1 MVFANP
7 YASRSQHI
15 SSPKIAQ
22 LRLKGSVSGSEFKPA
37 LARLDM
43 HSWRDLIECCARSFY
58 AMGQESQVWA
68 RGSIDKESGRDT
80 WIKENSMETDK
91 FSAKHSDADQLKK
104 YANDLVKIYKSE
116 KQKRKELEAANLQ
129 LIKYGHDLNKTVS
142 ELKVANLE
150 LRKAYLDTI
159 YRLVIAAEYRDEDT
173 GDHIIR
179 IGRYS
184 ALIAEKLGMPDINPK
199 DMLYA
204 APMHDI
210 GKIGIPDHIL
220 LKPDRLT
227 DEEFDIV
234 KTHTAIGGKILSN
247 SNAKIIM
254 LAEQIA
260 LSHHEQ
266 WNGQGYP
273 NGLSGKD
280 IPLIGRIVAVADVF
294 DALISKRSHKK
305 ANR

>member
-1 MVFANP
+1 
-7 YASRSQHI
+7 
-15 SSPKIAQ
+15 
-22 LRLKGSVSGSEFKPA
+22 
-37 LARLDM
+37 
-43 HSWRDLIECCARSFY
+43 
-58 AMGQESQVWA
+58 
-68 RGSIDKESGRDT
+68 
-80 WIKENSMETDK
+80 METDK
-91 FSAKHSDADQLKK
+91 FSAKYSDTDQLKK

-129 LIKYGHDLNKTVS
+129 LIKYGHDLNRSVS
-142 ELKVANLE
+142 ELKAANLE

-184 ALIAEKLGMPDINPK
+184 ALIAEKLGMPDLNPK

-260 LSHHEQ
+260 LSHHEK
-266 WNGQGYP
+266 WNGHGYP

-280 IPLIGRIVAVADVF
+280 IPLTGRIVAIADVF
-294 DALISKRSHKK
+294 DALISKRPYKK
-305 ANR
+305 TFSLQTAINIMKKERGQHFDPDVLDIFLANIDEVVKIMDSVKQEKFSLLEYLWNESN